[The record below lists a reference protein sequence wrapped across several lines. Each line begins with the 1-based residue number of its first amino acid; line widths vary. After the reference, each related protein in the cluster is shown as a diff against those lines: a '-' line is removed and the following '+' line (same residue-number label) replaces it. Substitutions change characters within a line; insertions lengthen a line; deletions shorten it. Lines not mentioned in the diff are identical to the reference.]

1 MSRRPEK
8 TFPPPQRRHTNDKQ
22 AHEEIVTLLIIRKM
36 QIKIIMRY
44 PLTPV
49 RMTILQKITNVGKD
63 IGKGEPLYTVGWNI
77 NLCNY
82 YGKVYI
88 GPSKF

>member
-49 RMTILQKITNVGKD
+49 RMTILQKAKD
-63 IGKGEPLYTVGWNI
+63 SYHFVLLVSLLIGTATIEVPQKN
-77 NLCNY
+77 
-82 YGKVYI
+82 
-88 GPSKF
+88 